1 MLLKSVRIICALFLF
16 GNIVSCGGGV
26 SEKDVERII
35 VSAFEATQTLPLS
48 LDQWIIDEFQYQSVV
63 ENIKNNDDYTLTQE
77 SRFGLDKD
85 NGDISMEV
93 VWKMDGYQEPT
104 SGSEFTGAIAVYF
117 SGNVHDQKDVEDEI
131 EISFDLS
138 IYGDKV
144 DTIAFTMAPDDHR
157 IESPPDLRV
166 NGKPYAFDNDLSFI
180 ASVTNTFKSLGL

>member
-1 MLLKSVRIICALFLF
+1 MLVKSLRSVCALLLF
-16 GNIVSCGGGV
+16 GSIISCGSRV

-48 LDQWIIDEFQYQSVV
+48 LDQWIIDEFQYKSVV

-77 SRFGLDKD
+77 SRFGIDKD
-85 NGDISMEV
+85 NGDVSMEV

-104 SGSEFTGAIAVYF
+104 SGSEFTGAIAVNF
-117 SGNVHDQKDVEDEI
+117 SGNVHDDTDAEDEI

-144 DTIAFTMAPDDHR
+144 DTIAFTMAPDEHR

-166 NGKPYAFDNDLSFI
+166 NGEPFAFHHDLSFI

>member
-1 MLLKSVRIICALFLF
+1 MLVKSLRSVCVLFLIM
-16 GNIVSCGGGV
+16 GIISCSSGY

-48 LDQWIIDEFQYQSVV
+48 LDQWIIDEFQYKSLV

-93 VWKMDGYQEPT
+93 VWTMDGYQEPT
-104 SGSEFTGAIAVYF
+104 SGSEFTGAIAVNF
-117 SGNVHDQKDVEDEI
+117 SGNVHDQKDAEDEI

-138 IYGDKV
+138 IHGDKV

-157 IESPPDLRV
+157 IESPADLRV
-166 NGKPYAFDNDLSFI
+166 NGEPYAFNNDLSFI
-180 ASVTNTFKSLGL
+180 SSVTNTFKYLGL